1 MIPENG
7 LLDLVADQNVHTVSH
22 FIRFGTDKACLNV
35 VTLPDKFIQGEA
47 FQLRKKLLDLVVNGN
62 PEIPVSSQDIFVEA
76 GLTLMNAHV
85 AAVVRRRT
93 REGRVHILL
102 ENGMATL
109 VDRRKHGGEGIIL
122 VKMIR
127 HTDIIPGKAVGEGM
141 LALRSYSG
149 IKGKAH
155 VGKQELLHF
164 FLGIRIIVAFENT
177 AVRLGRT
184 EDFSGQGKKT
194 FLQFLEDL
202 VDGGA
207 VHALLVKTQQS
218 IVDVFS
224 GSV

>member
-1 MIPENG
+1 
-7 LLDLVADQNVHTVSH
+7 
-22 FIRFGTDKACLNV
+22 
-35 VTLPDKFIQGEA
+35 
-47 FQLRKKLLDLVVNGN
+47 
-62 PEIPVSSQDIFVEA
+62 
-76 GLTLMNAHV
+76 
-85 AAVVRRRT
+85 
-93 REGRVHILL
+93 
-102 ENGMATL
+102 
-109 VDRRKHGGEGIIL
+109 
-122 VKMIR
+122 MIR

-224 GSV
+224 GIGVSELLLRILDHLLQMGSKNGKISRVFRLGPGSLGLVSGSSKTLVEVFRNLPVFFQVLFVFANRELIAGSQLFVFFRLV